1 MTGRRPTIVLLVAL
15 LSTGCAANE
24 ATPAPTTSPNP
35 SPSPSAVGTPLAI
48 PTATPTPVPTAS
60 PTAVPIGDWKEVPAQ
75 PSVKGAQFQDV
86 AWTGLRFVA
95 VGVAMSGGGVFLD
108 STNGSTWNRQSD
120 LNANAHPTRLAAGPG
135 GVVAVGAIGERPA
148 SWFSTDGVAW
158 TPRRDAFPMPD
169 VGDDTVTVTDV
180 VARGNGWLAV
190 GRQDPFCQI
199 DCGTTARR
207 GLAWTSSNGS
217 EWTLIPGQ
225 AAFKGAGLNAVTRR
239 ADEFAAVGGAGGHA
253 VILTSPDGLK
263 WSRVPDDPMF
273 GSRASG
279 DGPPVAATA
288 VAWDDGALV
297 VLGMVQSEAHRVRA
311 WWSADGRTWARAEVD
326 KAVDGQVFSATTTP
340 IGFHAT
346 GPSGGDGCRGGIW
359 SSTDGRA
366 WRCEATVAAF
376 EGFGPYAA
384 AANDDVIVAV
394 GLTSAGVDDDA
405 SDGLPGAAW
414 FRTLR

>member
-60 PTAVPIGDWKEVPAQ
+60 PTAVPIGDWKEVPAK

-95 VGVAMSGGGVFLD
+95 VAVAMSGGGEFLD
-108 STNGSTWNRQSD
+108 STNGSTWDRQSD

-158 TPRRDAFPMPD
+158 TPRRDAFPVPD

-190 GRQDPFCQI
+190 GRQDPICQI

-297 VLGMVQSEAHRVRA
+297 VLGMVQSEAIA
-311 WWSADGRTWARAEVD
+311 SAPGGRR
-326 KAVDGQVFSATTTP
+326 
-340 IGFHAT
+340 
-346 GPSGGDGCRGGIW
+346 
-359 SSTDGRA
+359 
-366 WRCEATVAAF
+366 TVAR
-376 EGFGPYAA
+376 GRGPRSTRRWTVRCSAQPPHRLGSMPRARRVAMAA
-384 AANDDVIVAV
+384 VAGSGRRPTV
-394 GLTSAGVDDDA
+394 ALGGARQRSPRSRA
-405 SDGLPGAAW
+405 SG
-414 FRTLR
+414 RMRLRQMTT

>member
-1 MTGRRPTIVLLVAL
+1 MTGRRPVITLLVAL
-15 LSTGCAANE
+15 LSTSCAANE
-24 ATPAPTTSPNP
+24 TSPDPTRSSYP
-35 SPSPSAVGTPLAI
+35 SPSPSAVATPLAI
-48 PTATPTPVPTAS
+48 PIATPSPVPTAS
-60 PTAVPIGDWKEVPAQ
+60 PTTAPIGDWKEVPAQ
-75 PSVKGAQFQDV
+75 ASVKGTQFQDV
-86 AWTGLRFVA
+86 VWTGRRFVA
-95 VGVAMSGGGVFLD
+95 VGVARSGADVFLD
-108 STNGSTWNRQSD
+108 SSDGSTWNRQSD
-120 LNANAHPTRLAAGPG
+120 LNANAHPARLAAGPG

-148 SWFSTDGVAW
+148 SWFSTDGLAW
-158 TPRRDAFPMPD
+158 TAQRNAFPMPD

-180 VARGNGWLAV
+180 VANGNGWLAV

-199 DCGTTARR
+199 DCGTSARR

-217 EWTLIPGQ
+217 EWAMTTGQ
-225 AAFKGAGLNAVTRR
+225 EAFRGAGLNAVTRG
-239 ADEFAAVGGAGGHA
+239 ADEFAAVGNAGGHA
-253 VILTSPDGLK
+253 VIVTSPDGLK

-273 GSRASG
+273 GSRTSD

-297 VLGMVQSEAHRVRA
+297 VLGVVQAETYRVRA
-311 WWSADGRTWARAEVD
+311 WWSPDGRTWSRAEVD

-359 SSTDGRA
+359 TSTDGRA
-366 WRCEATVAAF
+366 WRCDATVAAF

-384 AANDDVIVAV
+384 AANDDVVVAV
-394 GLTSAGVDDDA
+394 GLTSARVDDDA
-405 SDGLPGAAW
+405 PDGLPGAAW